1 MLTAIGMGHVRL
13 AIVDRTAA
21 ASQPLHDRDHDIHV
35 VFVGEIYNHREL
47 RESLQN
53 KYRFTSQSDSAV
65 LIPLYLEYGQS
76 FLRYL
81 EGDFA
86 LCLYDGRQHH
96 LLAARDRYGMKP
108 LFWCIVDGQLLLSS
122 EIQGFLPFGW
132 KPVWDVRSI
141 FEDGWLRDGR
151 TFFEG
156 VQKVKCYH
164 GFISLSVFQN

>member
-1 MLTAIGMGHVRL
+1 MGHVRL

-21 ASQPLHDRDHDIHV
+21 ANQPLHHHGHDLHV

-47 RESLQN
+47 RESLKN
-53 KYRFTSQSDSAV
+53 KYHFASQSDSAV

-76 FLRYL
+76 FLRHL

-86 LCLYDGRQHH
+86 LCLYDGSQHR
-96 LLAARDRYGMKP
+96 LLAARDRYGLKP
-108 LFWCIVDGQLLLSS
+108 LFWCIVDGHLLLSS
-122 EIQGFLPFGW
+122 EIQGFIPFGW
-132 KPVWDVRSI
+132 KPVWDTRSI

-156 VQKVKCYH
+156 VQKVMYYQ
-164 GFISLSVFQN
+164 FLISSSVSVANSCHR